1 MKKAALANCLFFGG
15 EGRITYSDPNME
27 WLKRKD
33 LINEV

>member
-1 MKKAALANCLFFGG
+1 MKKATLANCLFFGG
-15 EGRITYSDPNME
+15 EGESTCVDPNME